1 MQPLVVAECPGQ
13 PSGGK
18 RRLWRLVAWSVLAVS
33 FGWTALVARVLRNR
47 RSLGVASS
55 RILVTGTFYNHGW
68 FRSHVEPL
76 ARCGS
81 CEVIVVTD
89 TPQAAPDHVRVL
101 CPPEWLVRLL
111 GRSGAKL
118 LFMWRVGRRWQP
130 CLYMG
135 YHLFPGALSVLLLAR
150 MQGRPAVYQMTGGPV
165 EVLGGGYSNEN
176 FLMRGLGRPSRVLEK
191 LALDVVREFDLVVV
205 RGDQARQF
213 LVGRGIERN
222 VAVITGSIRPAGD
235 ALESRPVDLIFLGR
249 LVARKQPEQ
258 FLRIAR
264 WLTSARPSL
273 RAMMVGDG
281 PELDSLQREARRL
294 GIVDNVEFTGHR
306 DDVSE
311 LLRRSKVFVLTSQSE
326 GMPIALLEAMGCGVP
341 PVAADVGEVSDVV
354 VSGVNGWLVRPN
366 DLEEYVQR
374 ITELLDEPLRWRRLS
389 NAARE
394 SATELSDVESV
405 ADRWRACLQP
415 FFNGWGKASS

>member
-1 MQPLVVAECPGQ
+1 
-13 PSGGK
+13 
-18 RRLWRLVAWSVLAVS
+18 
-33 FGWTALVARVLRNR
+33 
-47 RSLGVASS
+47 
-55 RILVTGTFYNHGW
+55 
-68 FRSHVEPL
+68 
-76 ARCGS
+76 
-81 CEVIVVTD
+81 
-89 TPQAAPDHVRVL
+89 
-101 CPPEWLVRLL
+101 
-111 GRSGAKL
+111 
-118 LFMWRVGRRWQP
+118 
-130 CLYMG
+130 MG

-394 SATELSDVESV
+394 SATELSGVESV

>member
-1 MQPLVVAECPGQ
+1 
-13 PSGGK
+13 
-18 RRLWRLVAWSVLAVS
+18 
-33 FGWTALVARVLRNR
+33 
-47 RSLGVASS
+47 
-55 RILVTGTFYNHGW
+55 
-68 FRSHVEPL
+68 
-76 ARCGS
+76 
-81 CEVIVVTD
+81 
-89 TPQAAPDHVRVL
+89 
-101 CPPEWLVRLL
+101 
-111 GRSGAKL
+111 
-118 LFMWRVGRRWQP
+118 
-130 CLYMG
+130 MG